1 MASPEQIRAAVE
13 SYVRLLEKGTGADIA
28 ALYAEN
34 GSAEDPVG
42 TAPKVGRVA
51 LEEFYNRAASMDNTT
66 ELLVIR
72 VAGNEAAAHFSVISK
87 AGDKTYKS
95 APIDTFTFND
105 AGEIVEMRAY
115 WGPEDFEIS

>member
-1 MASPEQIRAAVE
+1 MASPEELRGVVE
-13 SYVRLLEKGTGADIA
+13 RYLQLLEKGTGADIA
-28 ALYAEN
+28 ALYAES

-42 TAPKVGRVA
+42 SGPKVGRAA
-51 LEEFYNRAASMDNTT
+51 LEQFYNRAAATDNTT

-72 VAGNEAAAHFSVISK
+72 VAGNEAAAHFRVVSK
-87 AGDKTYKS
+87 AGDKTYTS

-115 WGPEDFEIS
+115 WSAEDFKVS